1 MTADN
6 DPQEPLDAA
15 LGDRLDRLAS
25 GVAPEPD
32 LVDIVDRIGRRHRVR
47 QRFTVG
53 VASVVA
59 LATALGGYAIG
70 HDGAAVVLSPGEA
83 TTSTRATGSADG
95 STRAPSDA
103 STPSSGIRATP
114 TAGIPGSTSAVFA
127 RDTADGLTLRVTKS
141 LSSYEIGYKGNG
153 GVLPDECIVEG
164 DLNIGVV
171 TADDVAVLMTSIN
184 AVRTPRAEV
193 SSSVTSTGTPFMYV
207 SVTGASD
214 ALVRAT
220 FPDGATDSMRAH
232 DGFAVLAAKVPADS
246 LDDTDAVKV
255 TMTVDGATSNVPI
268 KDSLVRSM
276 AQGGDSGPEC
286 TPRLPD
292 PGPQPTD
299 VAAAKQAVVD
309 AFNRVYD
316 FSTPA
321 ADRAAFVDDPS
332 DLDVAMR
339 SVLNGG
345 FADAVKAAK
354 WHLGDLVFTSPT
366 TAVVTYD
373 ITIPPGSGDQSLVTG
388 RFGEA
393 RFVDGRWKVTR
404 DTLCSDLGMAGGSC
418 FGESD
423 PTPIDLGPFAIDP
436 GPITTLPAS
445 AD

>member
-15 LGDRLDRLAS
+15 LGDRLDRIAS
-25 GVAPEPD
+25 GAAPEPD
-32 LVDIVDRIGRRHRVR
+32 LVDLVDRIGRRHRVR
-47 QRFTVG
+47 QRVTVG

-70 HDGAAVVLSPGEA
+70 HDGGAVVLSPGEA
-83 TTSTRATGSADG
+83 PSSTRAAGSADG
-95 STRAPSDA
+95 SARGPSDT
-103 STPSSGIRATP
+103 STPSSGIPAAP
-114 TAGIPGSTSAVFA
+114 SVGIPGSTSAVFA
-127 RDTADGLTLRVTKS
+127 RDTADGLALRVTKS
-141 LSSYEIGYKGNG
+141 PAVPYEIGYKGNG
-153 GVLPDECIVEG
+153 GVVPDECIVEG
-164 DLNIGVV
+164 VLNIGVV
-171 TADDVAVLMTSIN
+171 TADDVAVLMTSIT
-184 AVRTPRAEV
+184 AVRTPLAEV
-193 SSSVTSTGTPFMYV
+193 SSSVTSTGTPIMYV

-232 DGFAVLAAKVPADS
+232 DGVAVLAATVPTGR
-246 LDDTDAVKV
+246 LDDADAVKV

-268 KDSLVRSM
+268 RDSVAR
-276 AQGGDSGPEC
+276 AIAEGRDSGPEC

-292 PGPQPTD
+292 PGQQPAD
-299 VAAAKQAVVD
+299 VAAANQAVVD

-316 FSTPA
+316 FTTPA
-321 ADRAAFVDDPS
+321 ADRAAFVDEPS

-339 SVLNGG
+339 RVLNGG
-345 FADAVKAAK
+345 FADAVKGAK
-354 WHLGDLVFTSPT
+354 WRLVDLVFTSPT

-373 ITIPPGSGDQSLVTG
+373 IEIPPGTGVASMATG

-393 RFVDGRWKVTR
+393 RFVEGRWKATR
-404 DTLCSDLGMAGGSC
+404 DTICSALAMAGGSC
-418 FGESD
+418 GGEFD
-423 PTPIDLGPFAIDP
+423 PIPSGA